1 MAIAKKL
8 SEALSELSND
18 SSISGDERIVV
29 SDTDGKAR
37 TIPAKQLFAS
47 AQVNVFGSYST
58 WSDCQTALN
67 GMATESSK
75 SGRYVVKVGGV
86 PYYVTLVLGAS
97 GVYWQMIEGGIVVK
111 SDGTLGTDTT
121 HYCTFVSR
129 YYENGKWSAW
139 RESAKKSDL
148 PTAQSGTSGTN
159 KNYVYSNASDNSHG
173 CLSGTF
179 KVFQYGGCCHIRH
192 KFWGSSND
200 YSSDSMWVTREI
212 PCANAGENGIL
223 HRNYFSRLINT
234 TLSEANSTASQVGIN
249 YPNYAEGG
257 VKTLFITAATSAKAG
272 VMTAAQYNQLKSLS
286 EASLSS
292 RITDLESTE
301 AGKRLAKIEKHYK
314 YLGHFDSEDA
324 ALAKLTELSVCADT
338 ELLHAHLTYDNGSH
352 VENSIILIQSISGT
366 ECRQIIY
373 NKTKAFHRG
382 LHFSSLERKEIS
394 MQEEWQFLFGDRLQ
408 WSTDGHKYVLSQ
420 FGQGFNHSITDSI
433 PLASTSVDGLMSK
446 EDKALLDKIKKQLNL

>member
-1 MAIAKKL
+1 MAIAKRL

-58 WSDCQTALN
+58 WSECQTALN
-67 GMATESSK
+67 GMATESSV

-86 PYYVTLVLGAS
+86 PYYVTLVLCAS

-129 YYENGKWSAW
+129 YYENGVWSAW
-139 RESAKKSDL
+139 TESAKKSDI
-148 PTAQSGTSGTN
+148 PQPQSGTDGY
-159 KNYVYSNASDNSHG
+159 KEVYIYSHQSDKTRQA
-173 CLSGTF
+173 LSAVF
-179 KVFQYGGCCHIRH
+179 KVYQYNGRIRITH
-192 KFWGSSND
+192 KQWGSTSD
-200 YSSDSMWVTREI
+200 YSDGKYYSAEMPTASTSADGVMSKDYV
-212 PCANAGENGIL
+212 
-223 HRNYFSRLINT
+223 SRLNNT
-234 TLSEANSTASQVGIN
+234 TFGEANSTTDKVAIN
-249 YPNYAEGG
+249 YPNYASGG
-257 VKTLFITAATSAKAG
+257 NKTMYITAATSAKAG

-286 EASLSS
+286 DAKLNS
-292 RITDLESTE
+292 RVTNLESTE
-301 AGKRLAKIEKHYK
+301 AGTRLAKIEKHYK

-324 ALAKLTELSVCADT
+324 ALAKLIDLSVCANT
-338 ELLHAHLTYDNGSH
+338 ELLHAHLTYDDGSH
-352 VENSIILIQSISGT
+352 TESSIILIQSVSGS

-382 LHFSSLERKEIS
+382 VHFTNVNRTEIS
-394 MQEEWQFLFGDRLQ
+394 YKEEWQFLFGDRLQ

-420 FGQGFNHSITDSI
+420 FGQGFNHSITDPV
-433 PLASTSVDGLMSK
+433 PLATSTVDGLMSK